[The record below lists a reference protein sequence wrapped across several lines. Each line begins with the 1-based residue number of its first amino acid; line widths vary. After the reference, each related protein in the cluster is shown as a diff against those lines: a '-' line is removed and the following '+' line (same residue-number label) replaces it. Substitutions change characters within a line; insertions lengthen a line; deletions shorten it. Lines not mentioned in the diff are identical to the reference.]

1 MVATLPVIDAIHQE
15 ATVTAIA
22 LHPNSD
28 QLLIGDVEGTIQCV
42 DLVSLKPIMRIQL
55 DSKIVGLEWSH
66 NKIVVLDET
75 NGLYMYSSDGE
86 ELWRHEFEAGGAKL
100 AVGKQILALDGIGSL
115 RQFTLD
121 GQEYPSIQREVRT
134 FEMGN
139 DSVYLMMENQSVAL
153 TDDEL
158 TIIYQ
163 RPQRGEIG
171 EDIVALGQHIGE
183 QWFVAREGHALVPG
197 EEEAL
202 EIEIYEGNNLLK
214 REEISGRV
222 KASVSGE
229 TYHYLG
235 LDNGDLV
242 SVQEFSP
249 NVLKTFQYPIQSLKV
264 HENTLLIGTWFCVYG
279 FDIEKKEVVWQIEHK
294 GMIQDI
300 KVDSSGR
307 LIFFGDDQNDWT
319 GVEPL
324 GVCDL
329 HQVPV
334 EVDVS
339 FLQLWFEE
347 EVVEM
352 ETDPEVVYRTV
363 NDFTHLLS
371 EEEQESLQEH
381 PEFDVGFDSLTAAM
395 NEEVRS
401 ADDDSGEQDLDE
413 LLQFLHED
421 AAEVIPPVAYAGENQ
436 VISTVED
443 VEYAIVTLDGSES
456 KDPQDRIASWSWLDS
471 TGRELSTEAKLR
483 VKLSFGAHLFELRV
497 FDIDGGMTTDS
508 VQITIESSAS

>member
-1 MVATLPVIDAIHQE
+1 MVATLPVIHAIHQE

-22 LHPNSD
+22 LHPDSG
-28 QLLIGDVEGTIQCV
+28 QLLIGDVEGTIQCL
-42 DLVSLKPIMRIQL
+42 DLASLKPIMRIQL

-75 NGLYMYSSDGE
+75 NGLHMYSSDGE

-100 AVGKQILALDGIGSL
+100 AVGKQILALDGIGTL

-121 GQEYPSIQREVRT
+121 GQEYSSMRREVRT

-158 TIIYQ
+158 AITYQ

-171 EDIVALGQHIGE
+171 EDIVALGQHIGD

-202 EIEIYEGNNLLK
+202 EIEIYESNNLLK
-214 REEISGRV
+214 REEINGRV

-242 SVQEFSP
+242 SVQEFVP
-249 NVLKTFQYPIQSLKV
+249 KVLKSFQYPIQSLKM
-264 HENTLLIGTWFCVYG
+264 HENTLLIGTWFYVYG
-279 FDIEKKEVVWQIEHK
+279 FDIGTKEVVWQIEHK

-307 LIFFGDDQNDWT
+307 LVFFGDDQNDWT
-319 GVEPL
+319 GIEPL

-329 HQVPV
+329 QQAPV

-347 EVVEM
+347 EVAEV
-352 ETDPEVVYRTV
+352 ETDPEIIYRTV
-363 NDFTHLLS
+363 NDFADLLS
-371 EEEQESLQEH
+371 EEEQESLQQH

-395 NEEVRS
+395 NEEVHS
-401 ADDDSGEQDLDE
+401 SEDDTGEQDLDE

-436 VISTVED
+436 VISTIED
-443 VEYAIVTLDGSES
+443 VEYAIVTLDGSGS

>member
-1 MVATLPVIDAIHQE
+1 MVATLPVIHAIHQE

-22 LHPNSD
+22 LHPDSG
-28 QLLIGDVEGTIQCV
+28 QLLIGDVEGTIQCL
-42 DLVSLKPIMRIQL
+42 DLASLKPIMRIQL

-75 NGLYMYSSDGE
+75 NGLHMYSSDGE

-100 AVGKQILALDGIGSL
+100 AVGKQILALDGIGTL

-121 GQEYPSIQREVRT
+121 GQEYSSMRREVRT

-158 TIIYQ
+158 AITYQ

-171 EDIVALGQHIGE
+171 EDIVALGQHIGD

-202 EIEIYEGNNLLK
+202 EIEIYESNNLLK
-214 REEISGRV
+214 REEINGRV

-242 SVQEFSP
+242 SVQEFVP
-249 NVLKTFQYPIQSLKV
+249 KVLKSFQYPIQSLKM
-264 HENTLLIGTWFCVYG
+264 HENTLLIGTWFYVYG
-279 FDIEKKEVVWQIEHK
+279 FDIGTKEVVWQIEHK

-307 LIFFGDDQNDWT
+307 LVFFGDDQNDWT
-319 GVEPL
+319 GIEPL

-329 HQVPV
+329 QQAPV

-347 EVVEM
+347 EVAEV
-352 ETDPEVVYRTV
+352 ETDPEIIYRTV
-363 NDFTHLLS
+363 NDFADLLS
-371 EEEQESLQEH
+371 EEEQESLQQH

-395 NEEVRS
+395 NEEVHS
-401 ADDDSGEQDLDE
+401 SEDDTGEQDLDE

-436 VISTVED
+436 VISTIED
-443 VEYAIVTLDGSES
+443 VEYAIVTLDGSGS

-471 TGRELSTEAKLR
+471 TGRELSTEAKSR

>member
-15 ATVTAIA
+15 ATVTVIA
-22 LHPNSD
+22 LHPNSGK
-28 QLLIGDVEGTIQCV
+28 LLIGDVEGTIQCV
-42 DLVSLKPIMRIQL
+42 DLVSLKPEMRIQL
-55 DSKIVGLEWSH
+55 DSKVVGLEWCH
-66 NKIVVLDET
+66 NKIVILDET

-100 AVGKQILALDGIGSL
+100 SVGKQILALDGIGSL
-115 RQFTLD
+115 RQYTLD
-121 GQEYPSIQREVRT
+121 GQEYPSVMRDVRT
-134 FEMGN
+134 FEIGN
-139 DSVYLMMENQSVAL
+139 DSVYLMMENQSVAR
-153 TDDEL
+153 TDGDL
-158 TIIYQ
+158 TITYQ

-202 EIEIYEGNNLLK
+202 EIEIYEGNDLLV
-214 REEISGRV
+214 REEINGRV
-222 KASVSGE
+222 KASVSSD
-229 TYHYLG
+229 TCHYLG
-235 LDNGDLV
+235 LDNGELV
-242 SVQEFSP
+242 SVQESVP
-249 NVLKTFQYPIQSLKV
+249 NVLKTFQYPIQSLQMY
-264 HENTLLIGTWFCVYG
+264 ENTLLIGTWFYVYG
-279 FDIEKKEVVWQIEHK
+279 FNIESKEVVWQIEHK

-300 KVDSSGR
+300 RVDLDGR
-307 LIFFGDDQNDWT
+307 LVFFGDDQNDWT

-329 HQVPV
+329 HQIPV

-347 EVVEM
+347 EVVEV
-352 ETDPEVVYRTV
+352 ETDPDIVYRTV
-363 NDFTHLLS
+363 NDFAHLLS
-371 EEEQESLQEH
+371 EEEQESLQQH
-381 PEFDVGFDSLTAAM
+381 PEFDVGFDSLAAAM
-395 NEEVRS
+395 NEEVDS
-401 ADDDSGEQDLDE
+401 SDDDSGEQDLDE

-436 VISTVED
+436 VISTAEN

-483 VKLSFGAHLFELRV
+483 VKLSLGTHLFELRV

>member
-15 ATVTAIA
+15 ATVTVIA
-22 LHPNSD
+22 LHPNSGK
-28 QLLIGDVEGTIQCV
+28 LLMGDVEGTIQCV
-42 DLVSLKPIMRIQL
+42 DLVSLKPEMRIQL
-55 DSKIVGLEWSH
+55 DSKVVGLEWCH
-66 NKIVVLDET
+66 NKIVILDET

-100 AVGKQILALDGIGSL
+100 SVGKQILALDGIGSL

-121 GQEYPSIQREVRT
+121 GQEYPSVMRDVRT
-134 FEMGN
+134 FEIGN
-139 DSVYLMMENQSVAL
+139 DSVYLMMENQSVAR

-158 TIIYQ
+158 TITYQ

-214 REEISGRV
+214 REEINGRV
-222 KASVSGE
+222 KASVSSE
-229 TYHYLG
+229 TCHYLG

-264 HENTLLIGTWFCVYG
+264 HENTLLIGTWFYVYG
-279 FDIEKKEVVWQIEHK
+279 FDVESKEVLWQIEHK

-300 KVDSSGR
+300 EVDSSGK
-307 LIFFGDDQNDWT
+307 LVFFGDDQNDWT

-329 HQVPV
+329 HQIPV

-347 EVVEM
+347 EVVEV
-352 ETDPEVVYRTV
+352 ETDPEIVYRTV
-363 NDFTHLLS
+363 NDFAHLLS
-371 EEEQESLQEH
+371 EEEQESLQQH
-381 PEFDVGFDSLTAAM
+381 PEFDVGFDSLAAAM
-395 NEEVRS
+395 NEEVDS
-401 ADDDSGEQDLDE
+401 SDDDSGEQDLDE

-436 VISTVED
+436 VISTVEK
-443 VEYAIVTLDGSES
+443 VEFAIVTLDGSES

-471 TGRELSTEAKLR
+471 MGRELSTEAKLR
-483 VKLSFGAHLFELRV
+483 VKLSLGVHLFELRV

>member
-1 MVATLPVIDAIHQE
+1 MVATLPVIDAVHQE
-15 ATVTAIA
+15 ATVTVIA
-22 LHPNSD
+22 LHPHSGK
-28 QLLIGDVEGTIQCV
+28 LLIGDVEGTIQCV
-42 DLVSLKPIMRIQL
+42 DLVSLKPEMRIQL
-55 DSKIVGLEWSH
+55 DSKVVGLEWCH
-66 NKIVVLDET
+66 NKIVILDET

-100 AVGKQILALDGIGSL
+100 SVGKQILALDGIGSL

-121 GQEYPSIQREVRT
+121 GQEYPSVMRDVRT
-134 FEMGN
+134 FEIGN
-139 DSVYLMMENQSVAL
+139 DSVYLMMENQSVAR

-158 TIIYQ
+158 TITYQ

-202 EIEIYEGNNLLK
+202 EIEIYEGNELLG
-214 REEISGRV
+214 REEINGRV
-222 KASVSGE
+222 KASVSSE
-229 TYHYLG
+229 TCHYLG
-235 LDNGDLV
+235 LDNGELV
-242 SVQEFSP
+242 SLQGSVP
-249 NVLKTFQYPIQSLKV
+249 NVLKTFQYPIQSLQMY
-264 HENTLLIGTWFCVYG
+264 ENTLLIGTWFYVYG
-279 FDIEKKEVVWQIEHK
+279 FNIESKEVVWQIEHK
-294 GMIQDI
+294 GMIQDTR
-300 KVDSSGR
+300 VDLDGR
-307 LIFFGDDQNDWT
+307 LVFYGDDQNDWT

-329 HQVPV
+329 HQIPV

-347 EVVEM
+347 EVVEV
-352 ETDPEVVYRTV
+352 ETDPEIVYRTV
-363 NDFTHLLS
+363 NDFAHLLS
-371 EEEQESLQEH
+371 EEEQESLQQH
-381 PEFDVGFDSLTAAM
+381 PEFDVGFDSLAAAM
-395 NEEVRS
+395 NEEVDS
-401 ADDDSGEQDLDE
+401 SDDDSGEQDLDE

-436 VISTVED
+436 VISTVEK

-483 VKLSFGAHLFELRV
+483 VKLSLGAHLFELRV

>member
-15 ATVTAIA
+15 ATVTVFS
-22 LHPNSD
+22 LHPSSGK
-28 QLLIGDVEGTIQCV
+28 LLIGDVEGTIQCV
-42 DLVSLKPIMRIQL
+42 DLVSLKSEIRIQL
-55 DSKIVGLEWSH
+55 DSSIVGLAWSH
-66 NKIVVLDET
+66 NKIVALDET
-75 NGLYMYSSDGE
+75 NGLYMYSTDGE
-86 ELWRHEFEAGGAKL
+86 ELWRHEFEAGGSKL
-100 AVGKQILALDGIGSL
+100 AVGKQILAMDGIGTL

-134 FEMGN
+134 FQMGK
-139 DSVYLMMENQSVAL
+139 DSVFLMMENQSVAR
-153 TDDEL
+153 TDDQL
-158 TIIYQ
+158 NITY
-163 RPQRGEIG
+163 RRNQRGEIG
-171 EDIVALGQHIGE
+171 EDIVALGQHIGGK
-183 QWFVAREGHALVPG
+183 WFVAREGHALVPG

-202 EIEIYEGNNLLK
+202 ELEIYEGHNLLR
-214 REEISGRV
+214 REEINGRI
-222 KASVSGE
+222 KASVSNE
-229 TYHYLG
+229 TCHYLG

-242 SVQEFSP
+242 SVEEYVP
-249 NVLKTFQYPIQSLKV
+249 IVVNTFQYPIQSLMMY
-264 HENTLLIGTWFCVYG
+264 ENTLLIGTWFYVYG
-279 FDIEKKEVVWQIEHK
+279 FDIESKEVVWQIEHK

-300 KVDSSGR
+300 GVDSTGR
-307 LIFFGDDQNDWT
+307 FVFFGDDQNDWT
-319 GVEPL
+319 GVEPI

-329 HQVPV
+329 HQAPV
-334 EVDVS
+334 DVDVS

-347 EVVEM
+347 EVVEV
-352 ETDPEVVYRTV
+352 ETDPEIVYRTV
-363 NDFTHLLS
+363 DDFTGLLS
-371 EEEQESLQEH
+371 EEEQESLQQH

-395 NEEVRS
+395 NEEVHS
-401 ADDDSGEQDLDE
+401 TNDDSEEQDLDD

-443 VEYAIVTLDGSES
+443 VEYAIVTLDGSQS
-456 KDPQDRIASWSWLDS
+456 NDPQDRIASWSWLDS

>member
-1 MVATLPVIDAIHQE
+1 MVATLPVIDAIHQQ
-15 ATVTAIA
+15 ATVTVIA
-22 LHPNSD
+22 LHPNSGK
-28 QLLIGDVEGTIQCV
+28 LLIGDVEGTIQCV
-42 DLVSLKPIMRIQL
+42 DLVSLKPEMRIQL
-55 DSKIVGLEWSH
+55 DSKVVGLEWCH
-66 NKIVVLDET
+66 NKIVILDET

-100 AVGKQILALDGIGSL
+100 SVGKQILALDGIGSL

-121 GQEYPSIQREVRT
+121 GQEYPSVMRDVRT
-134 FEMGN
+134 FEIGN
-139 DSVYLMMENQSVAL
+139 DSVYLMMENQSVGR

-158 TIIYQ
+158 TVTYQ

-202 EIEIYEGNNLLK
+202 EIEIYEGNDLLG
-214 REEISGRV
+214 REEINGRV
-222 KASVSGE
+222 KASLSSE
-229 TYHYLG
+229 TCHYLG
-235 LDNGDLV
+235 LDNGELV
-242 SVQEFSP
+242 SVQGSVP
-249 NVLKTFQYPIQSLKV
+249 NVLKTFQYPIQSLQMY
-264 HENTLLIGTWFCVYG
+264 ENTLLIGTWFYVYG
-279 FDIEKKEVVWQIEHK
+279 FNIESKEVVWQIEHK
-294 GMIQDI
+294 GMIQDTR
-300 KVDSSGR
+300 VDLDGR
-307 LIFFGDDQNDWT
+307 LVFFGDDQNDWT

-329 HQVPV
+329 HQIPV

-347 EVVEM
+347 EVVEV
-352 ETDPEVVYRTV
+352 ETDPDIVYRTV
-363 NDFTHLLS
+363 NDFTNLLS
-371 EEEQESLQEH
+371 EEEQESLQQH
-381 PEFDVGFDSLTAAM
+381 PEFDVGFDSLAAAM
-395 NEEVRS
+395 NEEVHS
-401 ADDDSGEQDLDE
+401 NDDDSEEQDLDE

-436 VISTVED
+436 VISTVEKA
-443 VEYAIVTLDGSES
+443 EYAIVTLDGSES

-483 VKLSFGAHLFELRV
+483 VKLSLGVHLFELRV

>member
-1 MVATLPVIDAIHQE
+1 MVATLPVIHAIHQE

-22 LHPNSD
+22 LHPDSG
-28 QLLIGDVEGTIQCV
+28 QLLIGDVEGTIQCI
-42 DLVSLKPIMRIQL
+42 DLASLKPIMRIQL

-75 NGLYMYSSDGE
+75 NGLHMYSSDGE

-100 AVGKQILALDGIGSL
+100 AVGKQILALDGIGTL

-121 GQEYPSIQREVRT
+121 GQEYSSMRREVRT

-158 TIIYQ
+158 AITYQ

-171 EDIVALGQHIGE
+171 EDIVALGQHIGD

-202 EIEIYEGNNLLK
+202 EIEIYESNNLLK
-214 REEISGRV
+214 REEINGRV

-242 SVQEFSP
+242 SVQEFVP
-249 NVLKTFQYPIQSLKV
+249 KVLKSFQYPIQSLKM
-264 HENTLLIGTWFCVYG
+264 HENTLLIGTWFYVYG
-279 FDIEKKEVVWQIEHK
+279 FDIGTKEVVWQIEHK

-307 LIFFGDDQNDWT
+307 LVFFGDDQNDWT
-319 GVEPL
+319 GIEPL

-329 HQVPV
+329 QQAPV
-334 EVDVS
+334 EMDVS

-347 EVVEM
+347 EVAEV
-352 ETDPEVVYRTV
+352 ETDPEIIYRTV
-363 NDFTHLLS
+363 NDFADLLS
-371 EEEQESLQEH
+371 EEEQESLQQH

-395 NEEVRS
+395 NEDVHSSE
-401 ADDDSGEQDLDE
+401 DDTGEQDLDE

-436 VISTVED
+436 VISTIED
-443 VEYAIVTLDGSES
+443 VEYAIVTLDGSGS

>member
-1 MVATLPVIDAIHQE
+1 MVATLPLIDAIHQE
-15 ATVTAIA
+15 ATVTVIA
-22 LHPNSD
+22 LHPNSGK
-28 QLLIGDVEGTIQCV
+28 LLIGDVEGTIQCV
-42 DLVSLKPIMRIQL
+42 DLVSLKPEMRIQL
-55 DSKIVGLEWSH
+55 DSKVVGLEWCH
-66 NKIVVLDET
+66 NKIVILDET

-100 AVGKQILALDGIGSL
+100 SVGKQILALDGIGSL
-115 RQFTLD
+115 RQFTFD
-121 GQEYPSIQREVRT
+121 GQEYPSVMRDVRT
-134 FEMGN
+134 FEIGN
-139 DSVYLMMENQSVAL
+139 DSVYLMMENQSVAR

-158 TIIYQ
+158 TITYQ

-202 EIEIYEGNNLLK
+202 EIEIYEGNDLLG
-214 REEISGRV
+214 REEINGRV
-222 KASVSGE
+222 KASLSSE
-229 TYHYLG
+229 TCHYLG
-235 LDNGDLV
+235 LDNGELV
-242 SVQEFSP
+242 SVQESVP
-249 NVLKTFQYPIQSLKV
+249 NVLKTFQYPIQSLQMY
-264 HENTLLIGTWFCVYG
+264 ENTLLIGTWFYVYG
-279 FDIEKKEVVWQIEHK
+279 FNIESKEVVWQIEHK
-294 GMIQDI
+294 GMIQDTR
-300 KVDSSGR
+300 VDLDGR
-307 LIFFGDDQNDWT
+307 LVFFGDDQNDWT

-329 HQVPV
+329 HQIPV

-347 EVVEM
+347 EVFEV
-352 ETDPEVVYRTV
+352 ETDPDIVYRTV
-363 NDFTHLLS
+363 NDFTNLLS
-371 EEEQESLQEH
+371 EEEQESLQQH
-381 PEFDVGFDSLTAAM
+381 PEFDVGFDSLAAAM
-395 NEEVRS
+395 NEEVHS
-401 ADDDSGEQDLDE
+401 NDDDSEEQDLDE

-421 AAEVIPPVAYAGENQ
+421 AAEFTPPVAYAGENQ
-436 VISTVED
+436 VISTVEK

-483 VKLSFGAHLFELRV
+483 VKLSLGVHLFELRV